1 MVEEEHERPSGS
13 SRVSADTA
21 SGHQSVWKCVSVL
34 WRVQYAAREPT
45 TSWPV
50 IVLGRCQRC
59 FEASSHSSGRFSAG
73 GGGEGEGST
82 GSTTTHLRT
91 THDRER
97 LCARSGCGRKN
108 DVRHD
113 D

>member
-73 GGGEGEGST
+73 GGGGGVN
-82 GSTTTHLRT
+82 
-91 THDRER
+91 R
-97 LCARSGCGRKN
+97 LDNNTSA
-108 DVRHD
+108 HHT
-113 D
+113 